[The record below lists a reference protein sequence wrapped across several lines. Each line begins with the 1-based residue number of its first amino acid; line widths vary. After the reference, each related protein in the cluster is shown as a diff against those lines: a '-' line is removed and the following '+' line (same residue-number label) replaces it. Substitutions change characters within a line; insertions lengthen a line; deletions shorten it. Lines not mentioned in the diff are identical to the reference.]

1 MEVLSDRQRIEL
13 ALPAYL
19 LLALSSAPRVFSP
32 SNPSDAERAKAD
44 ISNLRTQ
51 LGKVSLESFADLS
64 PKKYNSL
71 KRRLE
76 RTAKAEIANWKDQ
89 SALLMM
95 IMLCLFLNLLVDR
108 QHLILWEGTP
118 MDWAM
123 RQLFQMSKHGFDDAE
138 LVATAH
144 IHAAQMLDRL
154 QKEGLYLS
162 DFASDAR
169 GLQD

>member
-1 MEVLSDRQRIEL
+1 
-13 ALPAYL
+13 
-19 LLALSSAPRVFSP
+19 
-32 SNPSDAERAKAD
+32 
-44 ISNLRTQ
+44 
-51 LGKVSLESFADLS
+51 
-64 PKKYNSL
+64 
-71 KRRLE
+71 
-76 RTAKAEIANWKDQ
+76 
-89 SALLMM
+89 
-95 IMLCLFLNLLVDR
+95 
-108 QHLILWEGTP
+108 